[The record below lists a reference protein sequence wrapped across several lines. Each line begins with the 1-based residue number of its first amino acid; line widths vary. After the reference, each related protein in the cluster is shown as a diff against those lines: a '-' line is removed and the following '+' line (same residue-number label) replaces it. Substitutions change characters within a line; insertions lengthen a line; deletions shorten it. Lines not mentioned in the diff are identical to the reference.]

1 MGLARH
7 RMHLITTV
15 RGGYQSKQKQMN
27 CTKLKH
33 IESDSNYYLHLNVLI
48 DCCSIKLTS
57 IYRF

>member
-15 RGGYQSKQKQMN
+15 RGGYQSKQMN
-27 CTKLKH
+27 YTKLKH
-33 IESDSNYYLHLNVLI
+33 IESDSNYYLHLYVLI